1 MKTEASYLYL
11 LSAKSEGRAEL
22 GTQKSLVYEL
32 DGPDMKPD
40 FRLIFVEQTQKRN
53 IIQFYF
59 FRSNAY
65 QAKVA
70 AVFL

>member
-1 MKTEASYLYL
+1 MHMKTETSYL

-40 FRLIFVEQTQKRN
+40 LRLIFVEQTQKR
-53 IIQFYF
+53 
-59 FRSNAY
+59 SNAF